1 MTDWLVKHFIQN
13 PDDKDDPAVRQR
25 YGLLSGGVGI
35 LLNLLLSAGKFLAG
49 LLTGSIAV
57 TADAFNNLSDAGS
70 SVVTLA
76 GFRLAA
82 KQADDDHPFGHGRI
96 EYLTGLLV
104 AAAILLVGVE
114 LARTSLEKILQ
125 PEAVDFS
132 WLSVGILC
140 ASILVKLWM
149 SAFNRRLS
157 RRIGS
162 AAMAA
167 TAADSLS
174 DVVATSAVLLG
185 TLAGHFFSLRIDG
198 WVGILV
204 AAFILRAGWE
214 AAKDT
219 LDPLLGQSPDPNL
232 VESIQK
238 AVLAHP
244 QVTGVHDLI
253 IHDYGPGRRMMSL
266 HAEVPMD
273 ADVLEVHDVIDNIE
287 RELKET
293 FHIEAVIHMDPI
305 ATKDPQ
311 TNALREKMAALVRE
325 IDPAMTI
332 HDFRMTVG
340 PDHQNL
346 IFDVVVPHKCPLSD
360 EEVKESWRAGPF
372 SRWSPLTAP
381 IRISPRLNKIFT
393 PSPPKCDIIKSDIP

>member
-1 MTDWLVKHFIQN
+1 MTDWLVKTFIQH
-13 PDDKDDPAVRQR
+13 PDDRDDPAVRQR
-25 YGLLSGGVGI
+25 YGLLSGLVGI
-35 LLNLLLSAGKFLAG
+35 ILNLLLSAGKFLAG
-49 LLTGSIAV
+49 VFTGSIAV

-96 EYLTGLLV
+96 EYISGLIV
-104 AAAILLVGVE
+104 AGAILLVGIE
-114 LARTSLEKILQ
+114 LARSSLEKIFR

-140 ASILVKLWM
+140 ASIPVKLWM
-149 SAFNRRLS
+149 SAFNRKLG

-185 TLAGHFFSLRIDG
+185 TLVGHFTGLHIDG
-198 WVGILV
+198 WVGALV
-204 AAFILRAGWE
+204 AVFILRAGWG

-219 LDPLLGQSPDPNL
+219 LDPLLGQSPDPDL
-232 VESIQK
+232 VSSIEK
-238 AVLAHP
+238 AILAHP
-244 QVTGVHDLI
+244 QVTGVHDLV

-287 RELKET
+287 RELKEK

-305 ATKDPQ
+305 ATKDPY
-311 TNALREKMAALVRE
+311 TNQLREQVAGLVRE
-325 IDPAMTI
+325 IDPDMTI
-332 HDFRMTVG
+332 HDFRMTAG

-346 IFDVVVPHKCPLSD
+346 IFDVVVPHHCPLSD
-360 EEVKESWRAGPF
+360 EEVKEAIAGKAKALEGGPF
-372 SRWSPLTAP
+372 YTVVSLDRSY
-381 IRISPRLNKIFT
+381 I
-393 PSPPKCDIIKSDIP
+393 

>member
-157 RRIGS
+157 QRIGS

-219 LDPLLGQSPDPNL
+219 LDPLLGQSPDPDL

-360 EEVKESWRAGPF
+360 EEVKAAIAGKARELEGGPF
-372 SRWSPLTAP
+372 
-381 IRISPRLNKIFT
+381 FT
-393 PSPPKCDIIKSDIP
+393 VVSIDRSYTDIPAP

>member
-174 DVVATSAVLLG
+174 GVVATSPVRPG
-185 TLAGHFFSLRIDG
+185 PPAGHFLSPRIAG

-219 LDPLLGQSPDPNL
+219 LDPLLGQSPDPDL

-360 EEVKESWRAGPF
+360 EEVKAAIAGKAGELEGGPF
-372 SRWSPLTAP
+372 
-381 IRISPRLNKIFT
+381 FT
-393 PSPPKCDIIKSDIP
+393 VVSIDRSYTDIPAP

>member
-157 RRIGS
+157 QRIGS

-219 LDPLLGQSPDPNL
+219 LDPLLGQSPDPEL

-238 AVLAHP
+238 TVLAHP
-244 QVTGVHDLI
+244 QVTGMHDLI

-360 EEVKESWRAGPF
+360 EEVKAAIAGKAGELEGGPF
-372 SRWSPLTAP
+372 
-381 IRISPRLNKIFT
+381 FT
-393 PSPPKCDIIKSDIP
+393 VVSIDRSYTDIPAP

>member
-219 LDPLLGQSPDPNL
+219 LDPLLGQSPDPEL

-238 AVLAHP
+238 TVLAHP
-244 QVTGVHDLI
+244 QVTGMHDLI

-360 EEVKESWRAGPF
+360 EEVKAAIAGKAGELEGGPF
-372 SRWSPLTAP
+372 
-381 IRISPRLNKIFT
+381 FT
-393 PSPPKCDIIKSDIP
+393 VVSIDRSYTDIPAP

>member
-157 RRIGS
+157 QRIGS

-174 DVVATSAVLLG
+174 DVAATSAVLLG

-219 LDPLLGQSPDPNL
+219 LDPLLGQSPDPDL

-360 EEVKESWRAGPF
+360 EEVKAAIAGKAGELEGGPF
-372 SRWSPLTAP
+372 
-381 IRISPRLNKIFT
+381 FT
-393 PSPPKCDIIKSDIP
+393 VVSIDRSYTDIPAP

>member
-1 MTDWLVKHFIQN
+1 MTDWLVKTFIQH
-13 PDDKDDPAVRQR
+13 PDDRDDPAVRQR
-25 YGLLSGGVGI
+25 YGLLSGLVGI
-35 LLNLLLSAGKFLAG
+35 ILNLLLSAGKFLAG
-49 LLTGSIAV
+49 VFTGSIAV

-96 EYLTGLLV
+96 EYISGLIV
-104 AAAILLVGVE
+104 AGAILLVGVE
-114 LARTSLEKILQ
+114 LARSSLEKIFR

-149 SAFNRRLS
+149 SAFNRKLG

-185 TLAGHFFSLRIDG
+185 TLVGHFTGLHIDG
-198 WVGILV
+198 WVGALV
-204 AAFILRAGWE
+204 AVFILRAGWG

-219 LDPLLGQSPDPNL
+219 LDPLLGQSPDPDL
-232 VESIQK
+232 VSSIEK
-238 AVLAHP
+238 AILAHP
-244 QVTGVHDLI
+244 QVTGVHDLV

-287 RELKET
+287 RELKEK

-305 ATKDPQ
+305 ATKDPY
-311 TNALREKMAALVRE
+311 TNQLREQVAGLVRE
-325 IDPAMTI
+325 IDPDMTI
-332 HDFRMTVG
+332 HDFRMTAG

-346 IFDVVVPHKCPLSD
+346 IFDVVVPHHCPLSD
-360 EEVKESWRAGPF
+360 EEVKEAIAGKAKALEGGPF
-372 SRWSPLTAP
+372 YTVVSLDRSY
-381 IRISPRLNKIFT
+381 I
-393 PSPPKCDIIKSDIP
+393 

>member
-360 EEVKESWRAGPF
+360 EEVKAAIAGKAGELEGGPF
-372 SRWSPLTAP
+372 
-381 IRISPRLNKIFT
+381 FT
-393 PSPPKCDIIKSDIP
+393 VVSIDRSYTDIPAP